1 MNNQNPENV
10 MSKPGYSNPQ
20 LKVYGPMAQLT
31 AGGTYT
37 GLRESEID
45 KVTGLC
51 VPFYPTGYGPGCSKP

>member
-37 GLRESEID
+37 GLPESVQD
-45 KVTGLC
+45 SVTGLC
-51 VPFYPTGYGPGCSKP
+51 VPFYSTGYGPGCKP

>member
-37 GLRESEID
+37 GLPESIKD
-45 KVTGLC
+45 TNTGACVTYL
-51 VPFYPTGYGPGCSKP
+51 PNGYGPGCRP